1 MGPSLWASPI
11 GSATGPTPSGQL
23 HRVSPIRSAPSGQPH
38 PAGNIGSAH
47 SAYPIGS
54 APSGPPH
61 PARPIGSAPSG
72 LSRSPWSLR
81 SSCSLFPSRSGHW
94 TLASPGVVPGSRLT
108 GLPGREG
115 KTQVPAVADSFRD
128 KQGEVLGGT
137 GQDNH
142 PEQGRGEPA
151 RRRELAPP
159 SHQSLKLQV
168 TRQTHS
174 DVPSPSSHKPH
185 SSNTRKTLVFK

>member
-23 HRVSPIRSAPSGQPH
+23 HPVSPIRSAPSSRHHRVSPFSQPH
-38 PAGNIGSAH
+38 RVS
-47 SAYPIGS
+47 PI
-54 APSGPPH
+54 
-61 PARPIGSAPSG
+61 RPAPSG

-108 GLPGREG
+108 GPPGREG
-115 KTQVPAVADSFRD
+115 KTRAPAVADSFRD

-168 TRQTHS
+168 TWQTHS

>member
-11 GSATGPTPSGQL
+11 GSAPSGPPHPASPIRSAPLGQPHQVSPIRSAPLGRSTGPTPSGQP
-23 HRVSPIRSAPSGQPH
+23 HRVS
-38 PAGNIGSAH
+38 
-47 SAYPIGS
+47 PIGS
-54 APSGPPH
+54 APS
-61 PARPIGSAPSG
+61 S
-72 LSRSPWSLR
+72 LSSSPWSLR
-81 SSCSLFPSRSGHW
+81 SSCSLFPSSSGRW

-108 GLPGREG
+108 GLPRREG
-115 KTQVPAVADSFRD
+115 KTRAPAVADSFRD

-142 PEQGRGEPA
+142 PEQGRVEPA

-168 TRQTHS
+168 IRQTHS

-185 SSNTRKTLVFK
+185 SSNTGKTLVFK